1 MKKFDPS
8 AALQRVT
15 KFWSLGA
22 EFGLERDAYD
32 VYLHELVSDRYVLV
46 NGLQLLRDELQF
58 AGIDENPDVRACGAD
73 FSLPSVCTTLAHTN
87 CGDRIHQGEAT
98 TSYENIVASRFAT
111 LSELGEFKL
120 EAFSPTGGGTD
131 DGRTLAHVTV
141 AHQLDKTLRHSIY
154 QGNAQS
160 YVLVAVDLKTHCGR
174 LDQPDGAVKFGETQ
188 ESRWREPRAA
198 CGAIVGTLTN
208 YDENNA
214 VHRRL
219 RADLGEE
226 NFLFLTQQPFLSKE
240 KINVSAV
247 VAAAIVAIQGMQN
260 TLAALTCEMDER
272 GLAHVTAAVTIN
284 RPDQDDTTIYL
295 ARATVFHD
303 KIQYQGL
310 GTDARKYSAKMT
322 DYNGARRLLLTYQ
335 DQAEEAYPISEQDY
349 ICALEE
355 NQSYYFD

>member
-1 MKKFDPS
+1 MQKFDPS
-8 AALQRVT
+8 AALTRVS

-22 EFGLERDAYD
+22 EFGLERDAYE

-46 NGLQLLRDELQF
+46 NGMQLLRDELQF
-58 AGIDENPDVRACGAD
+58 AGIDDNPDVRACGAD

-111 LSELGEFKL
+111 LSEIGEFKL

-160 YVLVAVDLKTHCGR
+160 YVLVAIDLKTHCGR
-174 LDQPDGAVKFGETQ
+174 LDQADGAVKFGETQ

-198 CGAIVGTLTN
+198 CGAIVGCLAH
-208 YDENNA
+208 YDGNNP

-226 NFLFLTQQPFLSKE
+226 NFLFLTEKPFLTKE
-240 KINVSAV
+240 KINIGPVI
-247 VAAAIVAIQGMQN
+247 AAAIVAIQGMQN
-260 TLAALTCEMDER
+260 TLAALAQEMDER
-272 GLAHVTAAVTIN
+272 GLGHVTASITIN
-284 RPDQDDTTIYL
+284 RPEHDDTIIYL

-310 GTDARKYSAKMT
+310 GTDARKYSARLT
-322 DYNGARRLLLTYQ
+322 EYNGSRRLLLSYQ
-335 DQAEEAYPISEQDY
+335 DQAEGAYAVAEQGY
-349 ICALEE
+349 ACHLQET
-355 NQSYYFD
+355 QSYYFD

>member
-1 MKKFDPS
+1 MTKFDPS
-8 AALQRVT
+8 AALSRVS

-32 VYLHELVSDRYVLV
+32 VYLQELVSDRYVLV
-46 NGLQLLRDELQF
+46 NGMQLLRDELQF
-58 AGIDENPDVRACGAD
+58 AGIDDNPDVRACGAD

-141 AHQLDKTLRHSIY
+141 AHQLDKTLRESIY
-154 QGNAQS
+154 EGNAQS
-160 YVLVAVDLKTHCGR
+160 YVLVAIDLKTHCGR
-174 LDQPDGAVKFGETQ
+174 SDQPDGAIKFGETQ

-198 CGAIVGTLTN
+198 CGAVVGCLAAYN
-208 YDENNA
+208 ADNA

-226 NFLFLTQQPFLSKE
+226 NYEYLTQQKFLSKE
-240 KINVSAV
+240 NIDVTAV
-247 VAAAIVAIQGMQN
+247 IAAAIVAIQGMQN
-260 TLAALTCEMDER
+260 TLTALTLELDER
-272 GLAHVTAAVTIN
+272 GLGHVTASLTMN
-284 RPDQDDTTIYL
+284 RPEQDDTILYL
-295 ARATVFHD
+295 ARGTACNG

-310 GTDARKYSAKMT
+310 GTDARKYSAKLVE
-322 DYNGARRLLLTYQ
+322 YKNSRRLLLSYQ
-335 DQAEEAYPISEQDY
+335 DQAEDAYPIAQQDY
-349 ICALEE
+349 TCCQHE

>member
-1 MKKFDPS
+1 MTIFDPA
-8 AALQRVT
+8 AALSRVS

-46 NGLQLLRDELQF
+46 NGMQLLRDELQF

-73 FSLPSVCTTLAHTN
+73 FRLPSVCTTLAHTN

-98 TSYENIVASRFAT
+98 TSYASIVASRFAT
-111 LSELGEFKL
+111 LSEVGEFKL

-154 QGNAQS
+154 QGNPQS
-160 YVLVAVDLKTHCGR
+160 YVLVAIDLKTHCGR
-174 LDQPDGAVKFGETQ
+174 LDQPNGTVKFGETQ

-198 CGAIVGTLTN
+198 CGAIVGCMADFN
-208 YDENNA
+208 QDNA

-226 NFLFLTQQPFLSKE
+226 NFQFLTEKPFLTRE
-240 KINVSAV
+240 EIDVTSA

-260 TLAALTCEMDER
+260 TLAALTTEMDER
-272 GLAHVTAAVTIN
+272 GLGHVTASITIN
-284 RPDQDDTTIYL
+284 RPDQDDTILYL
-295 ARATVFHD
+295 ARATVFNG

-310 GTDARKYSAKMT
+310 GTDARKYSARLEPYK
-322 DYNGARRLLLTYQ
+322 GGRRLLLTYHHQ
-335 DQAEEAYPISEQDY
+335 GEGAYPVAEQTY
-349 ICALEE
+349 TCLQQE

>member
-1 MKKFDPS
+1 MQKFDPS
-8 AALQRVT
+8 AALTRVS

-22 EFGLERDAYD
+22 EFGLERDAYE

-46 NGLQLLRDELQF
+46 NGMQLLRDELQF
-58 AGIDENPDVRACGAD
+58 AGIDDNPDVRACGAD

-111 LSELGEFKL
+111 LSEIGEFKL

-160 YVLVAVDLKTHCGR
+160 YVLVAIDLKTHCGR
-174 LDQPDGAVKFGETQ
+174 LDQADGAVKFGETQ

-198 CGAIVGTLTN
+198 CGAIVGCLAH
-208 YDENNA
+208 YDGNNP

-226 NFLFLTQQPFLSKE
+226 NFLFLTEKPFLTKE
-240 KINVSAV
+240 KINIGPVI
-247 VAAAIVAIQGMQN
+247 AAAIVAIQGMQN
-260 TLAALTCEMDER
+260 TLAALAQEMDER
-272 GLAHVTAAVTIN
+272 GLGHVTASITIN
-284 RPDQDDTTIYL
+284 RPEHDDTIIYL

-310 GTDARKYSAKMT
+310 GTDARKYSARLT
-322 DYNGARRLLLTYQ
+322 EYNGSRRLLLSYQ
-335 DQAEEAYPISEQDY
+335 DQAEGAYAVAEQGNA
-349 ICALEE
+349 CHLQET
-355 NQSYYFD
+355 QSYYFD

>member
-8 AALQRVT
+8 AALPRVS

-58 AGIDENPDVRACGAD
+58 AGIDDNPDVRACGAD

-111 LSELGEFKL
+111 LSEIGEFKL

-160 YVLVAVDLKTHCGR
+160 YVLVAIDLKTHCGR
-174 LDQPDGAVKFGETQ
+174 SDQADGTVKFGETQ

-198 CGAIVGTLTN
+198 CGAIVGCLAAFN
-208 YDENNA
+208 EKNG
-214 VHRRL
+214 VHCRL

-226 NFLFLTQQPFLSKE
+226 NFQFLTANPFLSAE
-240 KINVSAV
+240 GVDVTSV

-260 TLAALTCEMDER
+260 TLTALTGEMDER
-272 GLAHVTAAVTIN
+272 GLGHVTAAITIN
-284 RPDQDDTTIYL
+284 RPEQDDTMLYL
-295 ARATVFHD
+295 ARGTVFNG

-310 GTDARKYSAKMT
+310 GTDARKYSAGLV
-322 DYNGARRLLLTYQ
+322 DYKGSKRLLLTYQ
-335 DQAEEAYPISEQDY
+335 EQAEDGYAVAEQTY
-349 ICALEE
+349 TCCQAE
-355 NQSYYFD
+355 NPSYYFD